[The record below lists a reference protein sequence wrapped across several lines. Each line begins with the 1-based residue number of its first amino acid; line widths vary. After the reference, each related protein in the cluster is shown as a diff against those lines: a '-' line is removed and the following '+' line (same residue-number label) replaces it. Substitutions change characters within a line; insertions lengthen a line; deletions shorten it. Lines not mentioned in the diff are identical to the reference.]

1 MKKENVEIEVGTN
14 ELTVTARSDVQ
25 KVEEG
30 KTYLHRERA
39 FSAFHRHIGF
49 GESIDTEKVSAKMAE
64 GILEMKLP
72 KLGSRPEKET
82 RKITIQ

>member
-1 MKKENVEIEVGTN
+1 
-14 ELTVTARSDVQ
+14 
-25 KVEEG
+25 
-30 KTYLHRERA
+30 LHRERA
-39 FSAFHRHIGF
+39 FSTFHRHIGF

-64 GILEMKLP
+64 GILEMRLP